1 MKNIF
6 WKWRMYDNFVTAFII
21 QQKWKWI
28 VNDFWKH
35 QQFWVYSLLCY
46 NMYREKEVGEHMQ
59 EFTVEFY
66 DNKDFL
72 ITTYVIH
79 DENIK
84 QALEQAKNE
93 AYHLIN
99 IGVCV
104 PFTVSVLNDDDHL
117 VYKTMTKK
125 TERYY

>member
-1 MKNIF
+1 
-6 WKWRMYDNFVTAFII
+6 
-21 QQKWKWI
+21 
-28 VNDFWKH
+28 
-35 QQFWVYSLLCY
+35 
-46 NMYREKEVGEHMQ
+46 MYREKEVGEHMQ

-72 ITTYVIH
+72 ITTYVIF